1 MHSPTDGMVPGESV
15 GEATMIEAGDKV
27 AFAALVYTTITGST
41 LAARHGERKYETAG
55 RDNELKFALSA
66 APAAS
71 LWSTEA
77 VQTTLRHVSGTS
89 LLTACTPDAPGSMSK
104 VVCIIV
110 PLEFFTSRLKRVSF
124 FDSFLSRRHC
134 APLSI
139 TIPLVRAF
147 SVHAGSFLTLSQDV
161 DTAQDIA
168 TLSSSS
174 LAECGTRLLVPH
186 SSIVIFF
193 IKFSSYLRVTPV
205 TPNPCSLLAPTP
217 TAPAVDCT
225 DTFRYC
231 PSLS

>member
-1 MHSPTDGMVPGESV
+1 MHASRVPLSFAADASSPGPTTRPTD
-15 GEATMIEAGDKV
+15 
-27 AFAALVYTTITGST
+27 LQ
-41 LAARHGERKYETAG
+41 
-55 RDNELKFALSA
+55 LSY
-66 APAAS
+66 AS
-71 LWSTEA
+71 S
-77 VQTTLRHVSGTS
+77 
-89 LLTACTPDAPGSMSK
+89 
-104 VVCIIV
+104 
-110 PLEFFTSRLKRVSF
+110 SRLNSF
-124 FDSFLSRRHC
+124 ETCELFRFF
-134 APLSI
+134 PLS
-139 TIPLVRAF
+139 PSLRPALNND
-147 SVHAGSFLTLSQDV
+147 SPYV